1 MNYIVLEGLS
11 LYLFFILVVLLLLV
25 TLGSLICV
33 AVIDKRKFALGN
45 MLLIENNK
53 VRQLDK
59 ENFVLK
65 LKCGEFDFDEQ

>member
-33 AVIDKRKFALGN
+33 AVIDKSKFALGY

-65 LKCGEFDFDEQ
+65 LKCGEFDFDE

>member
-11 LYLFFILVVLLLLV
+11 LYLFFVLVVLLLFV

-33 AVIDKRKFALGN
+33 AVIGKRNFALGN
-45 MLLIENNK
+45 MLLTENNK
-53 VRQLDK
+53 VRQLVK

-65 LKCGEFDFDEQ
+65 LKCGEFDFDE